1 MNVTRKYHPDWGS
14 SDPKGNAWY
23 VLTNKRILAEK
34 KKKYRLPK
42 IQSMELRM
50 INKLKVPSED
60 SSVTLGREKKTT
72 TREGGK
78 DLEVKVVG
86 GKGNMIWYW
95 VGAKD
100 WNPEG

>member
-1 MNVTRKYHPDWGS
+1 
-14 SDPKGNAWY
+14 
-23 VLTNKRILAEK
+23 
-34 KKKYRLPK
+34 
-42 IQSMELRM
+42 MELRM

-100 WNPEG
+100 